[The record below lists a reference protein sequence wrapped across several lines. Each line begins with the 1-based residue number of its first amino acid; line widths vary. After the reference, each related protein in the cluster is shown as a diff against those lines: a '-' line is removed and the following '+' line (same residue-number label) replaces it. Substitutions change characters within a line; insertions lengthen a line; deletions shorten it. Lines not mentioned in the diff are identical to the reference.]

1 MVDRLHFPHSSSSPP
16 LPLREKVGE
25 DEGEVR
31 LLINPSA
38 GPERESERWGS
49 EEVEV

>member
-1 MVDRLHFPHSSSSPP
+1 MSDGRQTPLFSFFLFPL
-16 LPLREKVGE
+16 LPLREKAGE

-38 GPERESERWGS
+38 GPE
-49 EEVEV
+49 